1 MKIIESRI
9 VENIKRK
16 GLIYEVSL
24 SYEECF
30 CGSGYYVEITPVDI
44 GSKRTISKRYTSFS
58 YKECVLMSKKNKKS
72 GLKRAVSV
80 TNRLC
85 MFLSLD
91 EENKYA
97 MAAALAKSEF
107 GKKIEDNDFSSLF
120 DAKKRSSEKDKITFD
135 DVAGLKEVK
144 EELYEIVD
152 AVKNKEKYKKMG
164 AKLPKGIL
172 FYGPPGTGKTLL
184 AKALSGETESNFI
197 CVSGSEFT
205 EKYVGVGAKRVRE
218 LFKEAKKKSPSIIFI
233 DEMDS
238 LCSKRVGDS
247 NKEKD
252 QTLNQLLVEMDG
264 FNDSTDVVVIGAT
277 NRLDLLDNAVKRPG
291 RFGKHIYIGKPDLQT
306 RKELFEVHTKNK
318 PLNDD
323 VDIDLLSK
331 KTHGLTGADISEIAN
346 NAAILAIR
354 KERDS
359 IKQDDFEESLE
370 KIIAGLKS
378 KTKRLGD
385 KEKEVVSYHEAGHAL
400 LGLMLRNNKIQKISI
415 IPHGQALGFVMSLP
429 DEDRYLHSKEDLI
442 NEIKVILAGRV
453 AESIMFSSITTG
465 ASDDLKKAT
474 NIAISMVCSYGMS
487 SVNGLI
493 SRDISSIEDLS
504 KLERNAVD
512 EILNNAYSDVE
523 SIIND
528 NKDNLSKIAN
538 YLYENEE
545 MTLDELKEIFV
556 GDSKMEAF
564 FEN

>member
-9 VENIKRK
+9 VENIRRK

-30 CGSGYYVEITPVDI
+30 SGSGYYVEITPVDI
-44 GSKRTISKRYTSFS
+44 SNKRTISKRYASFS
-58 YKECVLMSKKNKKS
+58 YKECVLMCKKDKKS
-72 GLKRAVSV
+72 GLKKAMNV

-85 MFLSLD
+85 TFLSLD

-97 MAAALAKSEF
+97 MSAALAKSDF

-120 DAKKRSSEKDKITFD
+120 DTKKRNSKKDKTTFE

-184 AKALSGETESNFI
+184 AKALAGETESNFI
-197 CVSGSEFT
+197 YVSGSEFT

-238 LCSKRVGDS
+238 LCSKRMGDS

-264 FNDSTDVVVIGAT
+264 FNDSTDVIVIGAT

-291 RFGKHIYIGKPDLQT
+291 RFGKHMYIGKPDLQT

-318 PLNDD
+318 PLNND

-354 KERDS
+354 QKRDD
-359 IKQDDFEESLE
+359 ITQDNLEESLE

-385 KEKEVVSYHEAGHAL
+385 KEKEIVSYHEAGHAL
-400 LGLMLRNNKIQKISI
+400 LGLMLGNNKIQKISI

-442 NEIKVILAGRV
+442 NEIKVLLAGRV
-453 AESIMFSSITTG
+453 AESVMFSSVTTG

-474 NIAISMVCSYGMS
+474 NLAISMVCSYGMS
-487 SVNGLI
+487 NVNGLI

-504 KLERNAVD
+504 KSERNAVD
-512 EILNNAYSDVE
+512 EILNDAYINVE

-528 NKDNLSKIAN
+528 NKDSLSKIAN

-545 MTLDELKEIFV
+545 MTLDELKDLFV
-556 GDSKMEAF
+556 DNVRMTMFLGE
-564 FEN
+564 